1 MLVDLRFR
9 VRITGCGDTGWV
21 EKNKLRAITTTIII
35 LINLGLSVVHLVLDF
50 YESVSLILCPP
61 YN

>member
-21 EKNKLRAITTTIII
+21 EKNKSRAIAITIII
-35 LINLGLSVVHLVLDF
+35 LINLGLSVVHLMLDF
-50 YESVSLILCPP
+50 YES
-61 YN
+61 